1 MSLFVCFRENNNMKR
16 INYIYIVFIALMIL
30 TTSCKTKENI
40 ESGNNTTQYQKSSYQ
55 TVSNLPQIK
64 SEEKRLSQ
72 QEIDEIT
79 EFAKKMAETYCN
91 IQKLKTTYEVD
102 NDPNTKRRL
111 LDQQK
116 LYEEMKATSDKKYG
130 GLLTKEEFEKD
141 YNRFIKDCE

>member
-1 MSLFVCFRENNNMKR
+1 MKR
-16 INYIYIVFIALMIL
+16 INYIVFIALMIL

-40 ESGNNTTQYQKSSYQ
+40 ESGNNTTQYPKSSYQ

-91 IQKLKTTYEVD
+91 IQKLKASYEVD

-141 YNRFIKDCE
+141 YNHFIKDCD

>member
-1 MSLFVCFRENNNMKR
+1 MKNIGFILFLVL
-16 INYIYIVFIALMIL
+16 IVIVS
-30 TTSCKTKENI
+30 SCKTKEDVVT
-40 ESGNNTTQYQKSSYQ
+40 NNNNVQPAKSSYQ
-55 TVSNLPQIK
+55 TVSLPQIQ

-79 EFAKKMAETYCN
+79 EFARKMAETYCN
-91 IQKLKTTYEVD
+91 IKKLKAAYEAD
-102 NDPNTKRRL
+102 NDPNTKKRL

-116 LYEEMKATSDKKYG
+116 LYEEMKTTSEKKYS